1 MPSFPDNAT
10 ETETAGNETLSQV
23 LTSAGYVFDPC
34 EDSTTCE
41 MGQFDIQ
48 INFGLSN
55 SVTQV
60 IHIEN
65 NLADG
70 LYEDQ
75 RPIEIDFY
83 YYPSFH
89 LNTFYWK
96 QDFKK
101 VSCLEKMLFSKF

>member
-10 ETETAGNETLSQV
+10 ETETTGNETLSQA

-48 INFGLSN
+48 INFGVSN

-60 IHIEN
+60 IHVETLMVFTETARKKNSFI
-65 NLADG
+65 
-70 LYEDQ
+70 LYTQ
-75 RPIEIDFY
+75 K
-83 YYPSFH
+83 
-89 LNTFYWK
+89 L
-96 QDFKK
+96 
-101 VSCLEKMLFSKF
+101 LF

>member
-48 INFGLSN
+48 INFGVSN

-65 NLADG
+65 KSPLKFADG

-83 YYPSFH
+83 YYRSFH
-89 LNTFYWK
+89 LYTFY
-96 QDFKK
+96 
-101 VSCLEKMLFSKF
+101 LIML